1 MQIECCI
8 LSKYFRIFE
17 IRNFQMTMAARQILT
32 PQALHMLS
40 VVAQEGSLAAA
51 ARALGVV
58 PSALTYRVRALEDA
72 LDVLLFDRSSRKAVL
87 TEAGHELI
95 AEGNRILAELDAVAN
110 RVKRVATGWEPQIT
124 IAFDSLISQRV
135 LQELCER
142 FYELDPPTQ
151 IKLSAH
157 TLSGTWEALGYGE
170 ADLAIGG
177 VVEQMSTGIQSKALG
192 EVGFVFAVAPHHP
205 LANAAEPISDEV
217 IGRYRAVAVAD
228 SARRNK
234 GVTIGLLPGQ
244 QVLTV
249 PTMPMKLDAQ
259 IRGLGCGFLPEC
271 LARPHIEIGQLV
283 QKRTQRAARVV
294 RLSYGWRAEGRGHH
308 TGKALSWWLEQLE
321 QPTLRHAMLFSHG
334 TPGVQSS
341 TRRSKR

>member
-1 MQIECCI
+1 
-8 LSKYFRIFE
+8 
-17 IRNFQMTMAARQILT
+17 MTITARQILT

-40 VVAQEGSLAAA
+40 VVAEEGSLAAA
-51 ARALGVV
+51 ARALGLV

-72 LDVLLFDRSSRKAVL
+72 LDVLLFDRTSRKAVL
-87 TEAGHELI
+87 TEAGRELI

-157 TLSGTWEALGYGE
+157 TLSGTWEALSYGE

-177 VVEQMSTGIQSKALG
+177 VEQLGAAGIQSKPLG
-192 EVGFVFAVAPHHP
+192 EVAFVFAIAPHHP
-205 LANAAEPISDEV
+205 LAHAPEPLSDEA

-271 LARPHIEIGQLV
+271 LARPHIDIGQLV

-294 RLSYGWRAEGRGHH
+294 RLSYGWRAEGR
-308 TGKALSWWLEQLE
+308 TRQAGKALGWWLEQLE
-321 QPTLRHAMLFSHG
+321 QPRLRHALLFSHG
-334 TPGVQSS
+334 TPSATQSA
-341 TRRSKR
+341 KRKT